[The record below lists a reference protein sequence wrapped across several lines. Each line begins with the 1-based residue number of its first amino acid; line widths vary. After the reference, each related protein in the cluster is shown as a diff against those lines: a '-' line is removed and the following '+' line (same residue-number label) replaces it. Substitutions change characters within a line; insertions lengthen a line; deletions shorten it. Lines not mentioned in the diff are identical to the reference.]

1 MAVALVFG
9 AAGENERLTT
19 TDSQVAVLAAASL
32 AMGIQTDV
40 IRSVAGVAVSTTYLS
55 GAIARIGETIGTP
68 PDSRERQTERRLF
81 AVAWRR
87 PWS

>member
-1 MAVALVFG
+1 MTAVAVMFA

-19 TDSQVAVLAAASL
+19 TASQVAVLAAASL

-55 GAIARIGETIGTP
+55 GAIARIGETI
-68 PDSRERQTERRLF
+68 EK
-81 AVAWRR
+81 A
-87 PWS
+87 